1 MIYLFSYKAYVTTFH
16 YFSGN
21 YVVTVS
27 DDNDAIK
34 FWTHIDGYIQNNTMP
49 FEYEIPELRLLDIT
63 NNLSMLKKH
72 LNDIIEEK
80 IFNNILID
88 VEKYTTVFL
97 LYLFSRNNNG
107 RIEHYFHDKNSGAL
121 HVTHIG
127 DYGYEYYRIPKE
139 LIFLKMSIKKSI
151 LYRKEQIIFEEL

>member
-63 NNLSMLKKH
+63 NNLSMLKKY

-80 IFNNILID
+80 IFNNI
-88 VEKYTTVFL
+88 
-97 LYLFSRNNNG
+97 
-107 RIEHYFHDKNSGAL
+107 
-121 HVTHIG
+121 
-127 DYGYEYYRIPKE
+127 
-139 LIFLKMSIKKSI
+139 
-151 LYRKEQIIFEEL
+151 